1 MKPFLNAFRLM
12 YLTQEETMYPD
23 KYMPNGLK
31 PIEAFYSDISNNMV
45 RWAASGDSVYYET
58 KEFWYRFT
66 VERDTRADG
75 DYLGLDGIVWMRRFA
90 LDSSE
95 QITYFANKTSI
106 ENLGKKWLFDKQ
118 DKRVIVE

>member
-1 MKPFLNAFRLM
+1 MKPFLNAFRQM

-45 RWAASGDSVYYET
+45 RWAAGGDSVYYET

-66 VERDTRADG
+66 VERDAPSQFDDR
-75 DYLGLDGIVWMRRFA
+75 GLDGIVWMRRFA

-118 DKRVIVE
+118 DKRVTVE

>member
-12 YLTQEETMYPD
+12 YLAQEQSMYPD

-45 RWAASGDSVYYET
+45 RWAAGGDAIYYET
-58 KEFWYRFT
+58 NEFWYRFM
-66 VERDTRADG
+66 VESTNDE
-75 DYLGLDGIVWMRRFA
+75 YDGIVWMRRFN

-95 QITYFANKTSI
+95 QICYFSNKHSI
-106 ENLGKKWLFDKQ
+106 TKLGKKWLFDKA
-118 DKRVIVE
+118 DKRVAVE